1 MGDIRQDQASGD
13 DSACRPGRTLDEVL
27 KVHAEALGIET
38 LEVEVMKVYSFSEA
52 RQNFAAVLDN
62 AQKEG
67 AVRIMRRD
75 GRIFIIQPVGDS
87 SSPLAVEAVPL
98 DLSQR
103 EIVSA
108 VREGRERD

>member
-38 LEVEVMKVYSFSEA
+38 LEVEVMKVYSLSEA

-75 GRIFIIQPVGDS
+75 GRIFIIQSVGDS
-87 SSPLAVEAVPL
+87 PSPLAVEAVPL
-98 DLSQR
+98 DLSRR

>member
-1 MGDIRQDQASGD
+1 M
-13 DSACRPGRTLDEVL
+13 L

-38 LEVEVMKVYSFSEA
+38 LEVEVMKVYSLSEA

-75 GRIFIIQPVGDS
+75 GRIFIIQSVGGIIALRRRS
-87 SSPLAVEAVPL
+87 CTARSE
-98 DLSQR
+98 
-103 EIVSA
+103 SA
-108 VREGRERD
+108 

>member
-1 MGDIRQDQASGD
+1 
-13 DSACRPGRTLDEVL
+13 
-27 KVHAEALGIET
+27 
-38 LEVEVMKVYSFSEA
+38 
-52 RQNFAAVLDN
+52 
-62 AQKEG
+62 
-67 AVRIMRRD
+67 MRRD
-75 GRIFIIQPVGDS
+75 GRIFIIQSVGDS

>member
-1 MGDIRQDQASGD
+1 
-13 DSACRPGRTLDEVL
+13 
-27 KVHAEALGIET
+27 
-38 LEVEVMKVYSFSEA
+38 MKVYSFSEA

-75 GRIFIIQPVGDS
+75 GRIFIIQLVEDNP
-87 SSPLAVEAVPL
+87 SPLAVEAVPL
-98 DLSQR
+98 DLSRR

>member
-1 MGDIRQDQASGD
+1 
-13 DSACRPGRTLDEVL
+13 
-27 KVHAEALGIET
+27 
-38 LEVEVMKVYSFSEA
+38 MKVYSFSEA

-75 GRIFIIQPVGDS
+75 GRIFIIQSVGDS
-87 SSPLAVEAVPL
+87 PSPLAVEAVPL
-98 DLSQR
+98 DLSRR

>member
-1 MGDIRQDQASGD
+1 MRDIRQDQASGD

-75 GRIFIIQPVGDS
+75 GRIFIIQPVGDN
-87 SSPLAVEAVPL
+87 SPSP
-98 DLSQR
+98 
-103 EIVSA
+103 
-108 VREGRERD
+108 